1 MKHLSKP
8 YISDYHSWCGK
19 SAPTKDLLGRKD
31 IDKVECEICLE
42 MYRLN
47 KKMRKESEILY

>member
-8 YISDYHSWCGK
+8 YIADCHSWCGK
-19 SAPTKDLLGRKD
+19 RVAVKDLLGRED

-47 KKMRKESEILY
+47 KKMREENEILY